1 MDRTQ
6 FTFYESFYKALSR
19 IRSGEERA
27 FAYDAI
33 CAYALYGTEPDM
45 DALPDA
51 AAIAFEL
58 IRPNLDSSRRKANS
72 GKSGGSGKQTGSK
85 PEANEKQ
92 TVSKPEASPGKT
104 GSKKEK
110 EDKKE
115 DKKEGEIEKEYEC
128 TPQIPPKGTR
138 FTKPSLEDVIGY
150 CQERGG
156 KVDPYRFYDYYEA
169 NGWRVGKNPM
179 KDWRAAVRN
188 WERQESGPP
197 KQEKRDTGF
206 RTSNPFLEMLEE
218 EYG

>member
-1 MDRTQ
+1 MAIEYFCCYHSYLEALEQLDDAERGRL
-6 FTFYESFYKALSR
+6 FTA
-19 IRSGEERA
+19 
-27 FAYDAI
+27 
-33 CAYALYGTEPDM
+33 C
-45 DALPDA
+45 
-51 AAIAFEL
+51 L
-58 IRPNLDSSRRKANS
+58 IYS
-72 GKSGGSGKQTGSK
+72 
-85 PEANEKQ
+85 
-92 TVSKPEASPGKT
+92 KT
-104 GSKKEK
+104 GVAPELKGNERFVFPTFRCQIDRDANKYNERCRKQAENARKRWDAMASKSIPHDTNDAEYAKEKTKTKAKTKEK
-110 EDKKE
+110 EKE
-115 DKKEGEIEKEYEC
+115 KAKDIC
-128 TPQIPPKGTR
+128 TPQSPPKGAR